1 MLKTKNIRFQFFIL
15 STLLIRMETS
25 RRRHACT
32 KVTLNGRP
40 GLVVSGGVSTSS
52 KNLTSVEFYDSA
64 SGQWASLPDLQ
75 RGRRS
80 HAMLVHNG
88 RLTVTGGVQ
97 ADGRLLRDSE
107 EFDGKR
113 WIDSRSNLRE
123 PRQGFSLIKVLNL
136 LFSKTFYH
144 FQGASLQILQAS
156 QTSFSP
162 PEQQENI
169 Q

>member
-1 MLKTKNIRFQFFIL
+1 
-15 STLLIRMETS
+15 MEKS

-40 GLVVSGGVSTSS
+40 GLVVSGGVSSSS

-97 ADGRLLRDSE
+97 ADGRLMRDSE

-136 LFSKTFYH
+136 LYSQPH
-144 FQGASLQILQAS
+144 LCLFQGASLQILQAS
-156 QTSFSP
+156 QTSFP
-162 PEQQENI
+162 RP
-169 Q
+169 

>member
-1 MLKTKNIRFQFFIL
+1 
-15 STLLIRMETS
+15 MEKS

-40 GLVVSGGVSTSS
+40 GLVVSGGVSSSS

-97 ADGRLLRDSE
+97 ADGRLMRDSE

-136 LFSKTFYH
+136 LY
-144 FQGASLQILQAS
+144 
-156 QTSFSP
+156 
-162 PEQQENI
+162 
-169 Q
+169 

>member
-1 MLKTKNIRFQFFIL
+1 
-15 STLLIRMETS
+15 MEKS

-40 GLVVSGGVSTSS
+40 GLVVSGGVSSSS

-64 SGQWASLPDLQ
+64 SGQWVSLPDLQ

-97 ADGRLLRDSE
+97 ADGQLMRDSE

-123 PRQGFSLIKVLNL
+123 PRQGFSLIKVLNF
-136 LFSKTFYH
+136 LFIKSFI
-144 FQGASLQILQAS
+144 FVPSQGASLQILKASQAS
-156 QTSFSP
+156 FSRP
-162 PEQQENI
+162 QQQEYTR
-169 Q
+169 

>member
-1 MLKTKNIRFQFFIL
+1 
-15 STLLIRMETS
+15 METS

-123 PRQGFSLIKVLNL
+123 PRQGFSLIKVLKPP
-136 LFSKTFYH
+136 FSKTVLSF
-144 FQGASLQILQAS
+144 FKVPASRFSKRRRPRSRLLSNRKTYSEPIYSIGPQLLS
-156 QTSFSP
+156 LSFL
-162 PEQQENI
+162 
-169 Q
+169 

>member
-1 MLKTKNIRFQFFIL
+1 
-15 STLLIRMETS
+15 METS

-40 GLVVSGGVSTSS
+40 GLVVSGGVSSSS

-97 ADGRLLRDSE
+97 ADGRLMRDSE

-136 LFSKTFYH
+136 QFIK
-144 FQGASLQILQAS
+144 ASSLSLSRCQPPDS
-156 QTSFSP
+156 QSVAGLVLAPSATG
-162 PEQQENI
+162 I
-169 Q
+169 QTVSQKSSIC

>member
-1 MLKTKNIRFQFFIL
+1 
-15 STLLIRMETS
+15 METS

-40 GLVVSGGVSTSS
+40 GLVVSGGASSSS

-123 PRQGFSLIKVLNL
+123 PRQGFSLIKVPDL
-136 LFSKTFYH
+136 LFLTCYP

>member
-1 MLKTKNIRFQFFIL
+1 
-15 STLLIRMETS
+15 METS

-40 GLVVSGGVSTSS
+40 GLVVSGGVSSSS

-97 ADGRLLRDSE
+97 ADGRLMRDSE

-136 LFSKTFYH
+136 FIHSFIFTPHKVPASKLSKRRRPRSRALSNRKT
-144 FQGASLQILQAS
+144 QSE
-156 QTSFSP
+156 SP
-162 PEQQENI
+162 KHYPFCDTNLPRC
-169 Q
+169 

>member
-1 MLKTKNIRFQFFIL
+1 
-15 STLLIRMETS
+15 METS

-40 GLVVSGGVSTSS
+40 GLVVSGGVSSSS

-97 ADGRLLRDSE
+97 ADGRLMRDSE

-113 WIDSRSNLRE
+113 WIDSRSSLRE
-123 PRQGFSLIKVLNL
+123 PRQGFSLIKVPYCLQMDQSPE
-136 LFSKTFYH
+136 FIVS
-144 FQGASLQILQAS
+144 FQGAGIKILCPA
-156 QTSFSP
+156 QTKVSCS
-162 PEQQENI
+162 
-169 Q
+169 

>member
-1 MLKTKNIRFQFFIL
+1 
-15 STLLIRMETS
+15 METS

-123 PRQGFSLIKVLNL
+123 PRQGFSLIKVLKPP
-136 LFSKTFYH
+136 LFFY
-144 FQGASLQILQAS
+144 FL
-156 QTSFSP
+156 SFSRCRP
-162 PEQQENI
+162 PDSPSVADLVLAS
-169 Q
+169 